1 MICPVTK
8 FLPTPL
14 CKHFSPYDIKQLVY
28 HGIVFRFIDKSNIL
42 MRELLG
48 QYVIPRGPGV
58 YKFRH
63 IIFLTWCLTTT
74 VLALR
79 PLIIPPLFLLEWCKW
94 TLSTIIQLLFIVS
107 NFFAANTIFIAGD
120 GLADRQCQ
128 ALYAAIYLS
137 YSFYYENKSLE
148 M

>member
-1 MICPVTK
+1 MICSVTK

-14 CKHFSPYDIKQLVY
+14 CKHFSPHNIKKFVY
-28 HGIVFRFIDKSNIL
+28 HGIVFRFIGKSNIL

-48 QYVIPRGPGV
+48 QNVIPRGTGV

-63 IIFLTWCLTTT
+63 IIFFTWGLTTT

-79 PLIIPPLFLLEWCKW
+79 PLIIPLLIVLEWCKW
-94 TLSTIIQLLFIVS
+94 TLSTIIQLLFIVR
-107 NFFAANTIFIAGD
+107 NFFAAIIIFIAGD

-128 ALYAAIYLS
+128 AL
-137 YSFYYENKSLE
+137 
-148 M
+148 